1 MAAALTFSDVRGK
14 SSTATSP
21 FRLGHS
27 PGLDGLRAISIALV
41 FTDHI
46 HQMVP
51 ALPQI
56 LIGGFLGVDVF
67 FVVSGFLITSLL
79 LEERERFGS
88 VNLRQ
93 FYFRRALRLLPALFG
108 ILLVTCA
115 LGLFL
120 GSLATVNLSPFRLL
134 SIVAYFMNWIRAFE
148 IPQSWFLG
156 HFWSLSVEEQFYS
169 AWPISLLILL
179 RLRSRKSLMMIVM
192 VAAGISCA
200 LKAFLFLH
208 GAPLQRIIFGSD
220 TRAEPILIGCLLA
233 LVLHWGCAPSVL
245 KSNRVL
251 ALALVVGGLLV
262 GFTNNQFA
270 VTYLGGLS
278 LFGLCVAVVI
288 HKIVTEPLSNFS
300 RRLSTRPL
308 VWIGKRSYGIYLWH
322 WPALKLSRAVSID
335 PLIFVPVAV

>member
-27 PGLDGLRAISIALV
+27 PGLDGLRAVSIVLV

-56 LIGGFLGVDVF
+56 LIGGFYGVDVF

-88 VNLRQ
+88 VSLKQ

-134 SIVAYFMNWIRAFE
+134 SIIAYFMNWVRAFE
-148 IPQSWFLG
+148 TPQSWFLG

-169 AWPISLLILL
+169 AWPLSLLVLL
-179 RLRSRKSLMMIVM
+179 
-192 VAAGISCA
+192 
-200 LKAFLFLH
+200 H
-208 GAPLQRIIFGSD
+208 
-220 TRAEPILIGCLLA
+220 
-233 LVLHWGCAPSVL
+233 
-245 KSNRVL
+245 
-251 ALALVVGGLLV
+251 
-262 GFTNNQFA
+262 
-270 VTYLGGLS
+270 
-278 LFGLCVAVVI
+278 
-288 HKIVTEPLSNFS
+288 
-300 RRLSTRPL
+300 
-308 VWIGKRSYGIYLWH
+308 
-322 WPALKLSRAVSID
+322 
-335 PLIFVPVAV
+335 